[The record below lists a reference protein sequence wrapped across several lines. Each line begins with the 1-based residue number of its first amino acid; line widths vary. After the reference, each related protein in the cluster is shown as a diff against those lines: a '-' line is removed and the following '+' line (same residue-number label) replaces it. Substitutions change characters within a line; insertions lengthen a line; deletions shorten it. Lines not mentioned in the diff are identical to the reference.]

1 MALTKAIEKLK
12 KYYDRLET
20 GHAKKIKP
28 NHVKKVIEKLT
39 TKEASLIEEI
49 KTTNKASKRERL
61 EQKLATA
68 REQIE
73 RARWLLNKI
82 E

>member
-12 KYYDRLET
+12 KYYERLEA
-20 GHAKKIKP
+20 GNAKKIKP
-28 NHVKKVIEKLT
+28 SHVKKVIDKLT
-39 TKEASLIEEI
+39 AKEASLIEEI
-49 KTTNKASKRERL
+49 KTTAKPAKKERL

-73 RARWLLNKI
+73 RARWLLEKI
-82 E
+82 T